1 MKKLAAVDDTLEE
14 LGTSK
19 IYQKMHIW
27 SKRVVIAWF
36 IYSLASNSYDT
47 LWWINRE
54 KIAIW
59 MFIFPYIGNYC
70 IHANEFVDLIFVTFL
85 WYINN
90 RFDKI
95 NEHMQYLLMK
105 EQHGLRNKW
114 KKLIINGYRNI
125 SHTDKQVLWTLMH
138 LHLELCRIAR
148 DLNGMFGMQMALEMA
163 SYLFFLTSLC
173 HYLYAMLTQKI
184 HEEAQMTAWF
194 GNILWAVVF
203 ISRLCVINYF
213 CETISVKA
221 NEISKIIYQLIS
233 ILRYANIRKEI
244 YLFGLQIMHRPL
256 RFTGMGLFYFGNN
269 FLRKFCMKIV
279 TFMIIIL
286 QMSEN

>member
-1 MKKLAAVDDTLEE
+1 MTMINTIQQARFQIFMKKLAAVDDTLEE

-27 SKRVVIAWF
+27 SKRVVIAW
-36 IYSLASNSYDT
+36 IVYILASNSYDT

-54 KIAIW
+54 KIAFWI
-59 MFIFPYIGNYC
+59 FIFPYIGNYC
-70 IHANEFVDLIFVTFL
+70 IHANEFVDIIFVTFL

-90 RFDKI
+90 RFDKV

-114 KKLIINGYRNI
+114 KKLIINGYRNT

-138 LHLELCRIAR
+138 LHLELCHIAR
-148 DLNGMFGMQMALEMA
+148 ELNRMFGMQMALEMA

-173 HYLYAMLTQKI
+173 HYLYAMITEKVQ
-184 HEEAQMTAWF
+184 EEAQVTA
-194 GNILWAVVF
+194 
-203 ISRLCVINYF
+203 C
-213 CETISVKA
+213 
-221 NEISKIIYQLIS
+221 KIIYQLIS
-233 ILRYANIRKEI
+233 IFRYTNIRKEI
-244 YLFGLQIMHRPL
+244 YLFALQIMHRPL

-286 QMSEN
+286 QMSGD